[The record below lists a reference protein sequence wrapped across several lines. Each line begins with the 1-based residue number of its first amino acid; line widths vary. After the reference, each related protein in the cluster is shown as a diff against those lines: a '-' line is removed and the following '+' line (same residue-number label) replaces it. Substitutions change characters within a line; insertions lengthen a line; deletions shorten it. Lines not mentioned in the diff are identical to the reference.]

1 MFDQPPLV
9 FFTGTGAR
17 APELQTVAP
26 PPYAKKGS
34 GSSVHSTETLLL
46 WPFGAALVP
55 EPEGSQTRP

>member
-1 MFDQPPLV
+1 MFGQPPLV
-9 FFTGTGAR
+9 LLLHR
-17 APELQTVAP
+17 NWPELQTVAP